1 MNLQLKGK
9 KIHPVF
15 GRIFALAYRNYVFSV
30 RNISAVMEV
39 LFWPVIGIVSIGM
52 MGSFLKV
59 NEQMLAFLLTGAIM
73 SGVLQ
78 VVQLDVAFGF
88 LYDVWSKS
96 LKQTLM
102 SPVSS
107 FEYVIGPWLFSMIK
121 GTAAFV
127 FLSLLSLWWF
137 KFYLPPP
144 FTFILSFGGVMLSGL
159 IVGMSV
165 IFFLVIFGSR
175 IDVVA
180 WMISVLM
187 MLICGI
193 YYPVTMLPSGVAFIA
208 KLIPLTY
215 FLEYFRTGYGFPLN
229 FAHPLIKGYGLS
241 FLYIAVL
248 FFLIETALLRA
259 RKTGMIV
266 RLSE

>member
-1 MNLQLKGK
+1 M
-9 KIHPVF
+9 F
-15 GRIFALAYRNYVFSV
+15 GRIFALAYRNYVFSI
-30 RNISAVMEV
+30 RNISAVLEV

-59 NEQMLAFLLTGAIM
+59 DKQMLAFLLTGAIM
-73 SGVLQ
+73 AGVLQ

-107 FEYVIGPWLFSMIK
+107 FEYVIGPWLFSMVK
-121 GTAAFV
+121 GTIAFI
-127 FLSLLSLWWF
+127 FLSLLSFWWF

-144 FTFILSFGGVMLSGL
+144 ATFIFAFGGVMLSGL
-159 IVGMSV
+159 IVGMTV
-165 IFFLVIFGSR
+165 IYFLMIFGSR

-187 MLICGI
+187 MLVCGI
-193 YYPVTMLPSGVAFIA
+193 YYPVTMLPSGIVLIA

-229 FAHPLIKGYGLS
+229 FAHPLFKGYGLS
-241 FLYIAVL
+241 VLYIIFL
-248 FFLIETALLRA
+248 FFMIETALMKA
-259 RKTGMIV
+259 KKTGMIV